1 MSAGVVEGEVENNS
15 FGDRGN
21 CKCPP
26 YTIQTEAGL
35 SEDHGKWDS
44 GTGEDN
50 ADDTAKLCHTK
61 TGKCADG
68 HKLNGHKGFAESDD
82 DQIVDRNRQNIFFVE
97 KREAIGPG
105 RNTKAPVTMSPQTAR
120 ILNEILYPFRIRSG
134 FFAP

>member
-1 MSAGVVEGEVENNS
+1 MRIMASGILALVRTMLMILQSFVIPRPESA
-15 FGDRGN
+15 
-21 CKCPP
+21 
-26 YTIQTEAGL
+26 
-35 SEDHGKWDS
+35 
-44 GTGEDN
+44 
-50 ADDTAKLCHTK
+50 
-61 TGKCADG
+61 ADG

-97 KREAIGPG
+97 EKGSNRSG

>member
-97 KREAIGPG
+97 EKGS
-105 RNTKAPVTMSPQTAR
+105 NTKAPVTMSPQTAR

>member
-1 MSAGVVEGEVENNS
+1 MVEGEVENNS

-97 KREAIGPG
+97 EKGSNRPG

>member
-82 DQIVDRNRQNIFFVE
+82 DQIVYSSCDSRRLMEEDRSNWGWRKDE
-97 KREAIGPG
+97 D
-105 RNTKAPVTMSPQTAR
+105 
-120 ILNEILYPFRIRSG
+120 
-134 FFAP
+134 

>member
-1 MSAGVVEGEVENNS
+1 MVEGEVENNS

-26 YTIQTEAGL
+26 YTIQTETGL

-97 KREAIGPG
+97 EKGSTYPG

>member
-35 SEDHGKWDS
+35 GEDHGEWDS

-50 ADDTAKLCHTK
+50 ADDTAKPCP
-61 TGKCADG
+61 A
-68 HKLNGHKGFAESDD
+68 
-82 DQIVDRNRQNIFFVE
+82 
-97 KREAIGPG
+97 
-105 RNTKAPVTMSPQTAR
+105 
-120 ILNEILYPFRIRSG
+120 
-134 FFAP
+134 

>member
-1 MSAGVVEGEVENNS
+1 MVEGEVENNS

-97 KREAIGPG
+97 EKGSNRSW

>member
-82 DQIVDRNRQNIFFVE
+82 DQIVDRNRQNIFSWK
-97 KREAIGPG
+97 KRKQSVLAG
-105 RNTKAPVTMSPQTAR
+105 
-120 ILNEILYPFRIRSG
+120 IRKHRLQ
-134 FFAP
+134 

>member
-1 MSAGVVEGEVENNS
+1 MVEGEVENNS

-82 DQIVDRNRQNIFFVE
+82 DQIVDRIARTSFSWK

>member
-1 MSAGVVEGEVENNS
+1 MVEGEVENNS

-61 TGKCADG
+61 TGKCA
-68 HKLNGHKGFAESDD
+68 N
-82 DQIVDRNRQNIFFVE
+82 IVFGLPETCGLEEIAN
-97 KREAIGPG
+97 
-105 RNTKAPVTMSPQTAR
+105 PV
-120 ILNEILYPFRIRSG
+120 
-134 FFAP
+134 

>member
-97 KREAIGPG
+97 EKEAIGPG

>member
-1 MSAGVVEGEVENNS
+1 M
-15 FGDRGN
+15 
-21 CKCPP
+21 PP

-68 HKLNGHKGFAESDD
+68 HKLMVIKVS
-82 DQIVDRNRQNIFFVE
+82 
-97 KREAIGPG
+97 
-105 RNTKAPVTMSPQTAR
+105 
-120 ILNEILYPFRIRSG
+120 LNPMMIR
-134 FFAP
+134 

>member
-44 GTGEDN
+44 GTGETMLMILQSFVIPRPES
-50 ADDTAKLCHTK
+50 APMVISSMVIKVS
-61 TGKCADG
+61 
-68 HKLNGHKGFAESDD
+68 LN
-82 DQIVDRNRQNIFFVE
+82 
-97 KREAIGPG
+97 P
-105 RNTKAPVTMSPQTAR
+105 MM
-120 ILNEILYPFRIRSG
+120 IR
-134 FFAP
+134 

>member
-1 MSAGVVEGEVENNS
+1 MVEGEVENNS

-35 SEDHGKWDS
+35 SEDHGMWDS

-97 KREAIGPG
+97 EKGSNRSWQEYESTGY
-105 RNTKAPVTMSPQTAR
+105 NESPDS
-120 ILNEILYPFRIRSG
+120 EDFK
-134 FFAP
+134 